1 MTTPPSGMAARDI
14 DERVDATD
22 EVNKGVKQ
30 LQKGTSAKMIVT
42 GFMVEIEV
50 ESSISNPLS
59 ISILKQKI
67 TLKIEER
74 YLRSDFRSVG
84 VTPRGS
90 PRYLFRL

>member
-30 LQKGTSAKMIVT
+30 LQKGTSAKMILT

-59 ISILKQKI
+59 ISILKQI

-90 PRYLFRL
+90 PRCLFRL